1 MADRWV
7 GEDMDLEILKA
18 RPVKLGAERLHQR
31 ERIGG
36 YNLRAPQDYRLDR
49 NKTMQ
54 FRLVQ
59 ERFVLGNNYVYLL

>member
-1 MADRWV
+1 MAGRWIE
-7 GEDMDLEILKA
+7 EDMEVEVLKA

-36 YNLRAPQDYRLDR
+36 YNLRAPQEYRLDR

-59 ERFVLGNNYVYLL
+59 